1 MSFIPLSYVDENA
14 SPLQPVTAQTTERR
28 RHSVIWREIW
38 HEHEQEQARLAAAL
52 EEETRLTEDFA
63 RSHFSG
69 KGRLP
74 FLPPGVVAAYAEIR
88 KAIGALPRPFSH
100 EDAADMLLE
109 LSKYRGGNLE
119 PVDLVP
125 LVDYLVLWLKH
136 RAPESRRVRERHLA
150 PLLAQ
155 LVRFVHVLHK
165 IEGLK
170 AKEEALRQ
178 LVYDQTEECVASA
191 CSNTS
196 VRDWEAVHVDSILQ
210 FTDRLGNLASM
221 AYQLIMMRSELRPM
235 MRVLHRPCA
244 HVAGLIKKELDREQ
258 DRHVPAA
265 AYAGIVTRVHNA
277 SGTCAICLDGLADR
291 DDETG
296 QPRRAAHRLACGHQF
311 HPTCL
316 YKLLVSTG
324 TNTACPI
331 CRFETMPDAA

>member
-1 MSFIPLSYVDENA
+1 MSFMPTFGTMDAALARAVVFRATDPEA
-14 SPLQPVTAQTTERR
+14 T
-28 RHSVIWREIW
+28 
-38 HEHEQEQARLAAAL
+38 ARLVAVH
-52 EEETRLTEDFA
+52 EEETRLTETFS

-69 KGRLP
+69 VGRLP
-74 FLPPGVVAAYAEIR
+74 FLAPCIVEAHTKFK
-88 KAIGALPRPFSH
+88 KAIMGGGEGLLPSAFSH
-100 EDAADMLLE
+100 EDAADLLLE
-109 LSKYRGGNLE
+109 IAKVANVRDPADCYA
-119 PVDLVP
+119 PVELVP

-155 LVRFVHVLHK
+155 LIRYIHVLRKVDDLITKAGHHK
-165 IEGLK
+165 
-170 AKEEALRQ
+170 RR
-178 LVYDQTEECVASA
+178 VYVKVGACVSSAYDNMSIATE
-191 CSNTS
+191 S
-196 VRDWEAVHVDSILQ
+196 VVSVDAVVQVNDLL
-210 FTDRLGNLASM
+210 TDLAGV
-221 AYQLIMMRSELRPM
+221 AYQLNMMRCEIRPM
-235 MRVLHRPCA
+235 LLALRRPCE
-244 HVAGLIKKELDREQ
+244 HVAGLINKSLEREQ
-258 DRHVPAA
+258 DRHVPAG